1 MESVT
6 FSWRHFLSF
15 GSNSILK
22 VEYIQNF
29 CYIRKNVILMN
40 SCSGYCH
47 MSLVAEEIMWLLWR
61 LWDSGDFI
69 RVWLLVPHNLDNFSN
84 SPEQISCEN
93 KPVWEN
99 WKFIISDQKLSPKT
113 PTKLKCAQ
121 DCKCIFS
128 NLLAVAICLQ
138 RRNEKKF
145 LNYFCEIA
153 CTAMVNVDA
162 TYLQSYFEFEKE
174 TKNCLK
180 WKSWREWI
188 IILCNCVQT
197 KTEIF
202 TRSD

>member
-1 MESVT
+1 
-6 FSWRHFLSF
+6 
-15 GSNSILK
+15 
-22 VEYIQNF
+22 
-29 CYIRKNVILMN
+29 MN

-121 DCKCIFS
+121 ACKCIFS
-128 NLLAVAICLQ
+128 NLLVAICLQ
-138 RRNEKKF
+138 RRYEKNFLIIFVRLPVQQCSMWRFHIFKATLNLKRKLRIVWNERVEENELLSCVIVFRQK
-145 LNYFCEIA
+145 LRS
-153 CTAMVNVDA
+153 
-162 TYLQSYFEFEKE
+162 LQDQTQPP
-174 TKNCLK
+174 TKSIC
-180 WKSWREWI
+180 
-188 IILCNCVQT
+188 C
-197 KTEIF
+197 
-202 TRSD
+202 

>member
-6 FSWRHFLSF
+6 FSWRHSLSF

-113 PTKLKCAQ
+113 PTKLKCA
-121 DCKCIFS
+121 KP
-128 NLLAVAICLQ
+128 
-138 RRNEKKF
+138 
-145 LNYFCEIA
+145 
-153 CTAMVNVDA
+153 VNA
-162 TYLQSYFEFEKE
+162 YSQIY
-174 TKNCLK
+174 
-180 WKSWREWI
+180 
-188 IILCNCVQT
+188 
-197 KTEIF
+197 
-202 TRSD
+202 